1 MSNLLVAPIS
11 PDSSDLSTDSGSRSR
26 SDNGVES
33 LFTHPPSIGEYTVV
47 DKLGQGGMS
56 EVFLTMS
63 HGPGGVRQ
71 LLVIKKLIGHMND
84 EPELVQMFLDEVRLA
99 AQLSHPNVVQT
110 HRAGSHLGQHF
121 LAMEYLRGQPLSRV
135 VRRAAKRL
143 GTSIPY
149 PLTARLVAD
158 ALAGLHYAHTAR
170 DYHGEPLGIVHRDV
184 SPQNIF
190 VTYEGVV
197 KLLDFGIAKATTQQ
211 TRTNT
216 GLIKGK
222 FGYIA
227 PEQAVG
233 EEVDCR
239 VDIWSMG
246 VVLWE
251 CLTLHRLFKGRTDAA
266 SLQMALSMDVPSPDE
281 LCPEVPPALA
291 RIAKKA
297 LERDISKRYQTAQEM
312 QEDLEEWLSG
322 FTKASSRSSLSR
334 WMTHL
339 YADAIDEERER
350 MRQCVVRLDSPSLS
364 VLPPLSGPP
373 LTITL
378 QESTIPSTPDEPVPE
393 FRSRFLRRLAAA
405 ALVASLFAGILT
417 TAIRMSARNASPGV
431 THAQPAPVLAQS
443 HAFKTRESAVP
454 VHPTTVGEP
463 QLALSPAIASL
474 PPSVAPSAQP
484 VILRPKQHAH
494 SAQSSTKV
502 KTEAP
507 VENAASQTTTQAH
520 DTNGAFGTLTID
532 SAPWSYVTINNKL
545 IGATPVIGLK
555 LEAGTYQV
563 HLKNPELG
571 LESTYPV
578 TVKATQTITR
588 RFGLY

>member
-1 MSNLLVAPIS
+1 MEPIFAH
-11 PDSSDLSTDSGSRSR
+11 PLS
-26 SDNGVES
+26 
-33 LFTHPPSIGEYTVV
+33 IAEYTVV
-47 DKLGQGGMS
+47 DKLGHGGMS

-63 HGPGGVRQ
+63 HGPGGARQ

-143 GTSIPY
+143 GAPIPY
-149 PLTARLVAD
+149 PLTARLIAD
-158 ALAGLHYAHTAR
+158 ALAGLHYAHTAC
-170 DYHGEPLGIVHRDV
+170 DYHGEPLNIVHRDV

-266 SLQMALSMDVPSPDE
+266 SLQMALRMDVPSPDE
-281 LCPEVPPALA
+281 LCPEVPSVLA

-322 FTKASSRSSLSR
+322 FRKASSRSSLAQ

-339 YADAIDEERER
+339 YADVIDEERER
-350 MRQCVVRLDSPSLS
+350 MRQCVAQLEA
-364 VLPPLSGPP
+364 PPLSVSPPPSVPP

-378 QESTIPSTPDEPVPE
+378 DESLAPVTPVKPVPE
-393 FRSRFLRRLAAA
+393 FRSRFLRRIAVA
-405 ALVASLFAGILT
+405 ALVASLFVAILL
-417 TAIRMSARNASPGV
+417 TAIRMSAPSASRGV
-431 THAQPAPVLAQS
+431 THAQPVPVLAQS
-443 HAFKTRESAVP
+443 PALKTGDRAALAHSADVK
-454 VHPTTVGEP
+454 EP
-463 QLALSPAIASL
+463 EPAPRLPIAAPL
-474 PPSVAPSAQP
+474 PSAARIDKP
-484 VILRPKQHAH
+484 IILRPKQRKH
-494 SAQSSTKV
+494 SAQSPT
-502 KTEAP
+502 KTEALIESP
-507 VENAASQTTTQAH
+507 ASQPNTQAH
-520 DTNGAFGTLTID
+520 DTNTTSFGTLTID
-532 SAPWSYVTINNKL
+532 STPWSYVTINNKL
-545 IGATPVIGLK
+545 IGATPVIELK
-555 LEAGTYQV
+555 LEPGTYQI

-578 TVKATQTITR
+578 TVKPTQIITR